1 MYWYYPYAG
10 ISHAQTPHYF
20 EQEEAIVA
28 QQRTER
34 NFSEDFLSKNKG
46 KKITV
51 YLTFEGN
58 NQWNAKK
65 VTGTLREVGRD
76 YFVLRDQ
83 ATGRDHMFLNINLNY
98 VVFDDQPATLA
109 LMNSTKR

>member
-1 MYWYYPYAG
+1 MYWYYPYAN
-10 ISHAQTPHYF
+10 ISQAQPPQYL
-20 EQEEAIVA
+20 EQAEAAIS
-28 QQRTER
+28 QRTER

-46 KKITV
+46 KKVTV

-65 VTGTLREVGRD
+65 ITGILREVGRD

-83 ATGRDHMFLNINLNY
+83 VTGKDNMFLNINMNF
-98 VVFDDQPATLA
+98 VVFDDQPATLGIV
-109 LMNSTKR
+109 NNTKR